1 MTLLYPKQL
10 DKEEHIRLQLR
21 QHSESKLLQ
30 RRKNVIQLTGS
41 VLMNETREP
50 ERRSVQWESSD
61 WIRLLNQLGAKLDTA
76 AIAGV

>member
-1 MTLLYPKQL
+1 
-10 DKEEHIRLQLR
+10 
-21 QHSESKLLQ
+21 
-30 RRKNVIQLTGS
+30 
-41 VLMNETREP
+41 MNDTREP